1 MPLKLN
7 LKPGERLIINGA
19 VVKNS
24 DRRHVLMVETHS
36 DVIRGK
42 DLLEPDAA
50 ATPVS
55 KVYFL
60 IQTALT
66 QVATRE
72 KLVPMIQRDLATL
85 ATVFGGAQV
94 AHIFEAANYVS
105 QGDYYKALTELRPV
119 LRHEGLL
126 IARSAGQAP
135 PASQASAGAMP

>member
-19 VVKNS
+19 VIKNS

-66 QVATRE
+66 QSATRD

-85 ATVFGGAQV
+85 ATVFGGVQV
-94 AHIFEAANYVS
+94 NHIFEAANYVS

-119 LRHEGLL
+119 LRHEELL
-126 IARSAGQAP
+126 IARTAGRVL
-135 PASQASAGAMP
+135 PASPHSAEAIR